1 MGKETVN
8 DREMDKKRKK
18 SSTNDLPPTKIS
30 KEDVYNVI
38 YTIFFKKHNLT
49 FF

>member
-18 SSTNDLPPTKIS
+18 SSANDLPPAKLS

-38 YTIFFKKHNLT
+38 Y
-49 FF
+49 

>member
-18 SSTNDLPPTKIS
+18 SSTNDLTPIKIS

-38 YTIFFKKHNLT
+38 YLHL
-49 FF
+49 